1 MTICNSRLGLWVW
14 RDIICIWTTMKTR
27 TPDLLSMMSY
37 ACANMAHCP
46 SSMPMTSDN
55 THLSTQTV
63 CICIFM
69 NTFTN
74 YLCLY
79 CVYLPLGSSQTQRW
93 KPFHVHLV
101 QLSKGFI
108 ELKPICGFIPAKQA
122 RPIKSKLQEF
132 VFASLLHLSST
143 SWYLVTETNASAPYL
158 LYQCWSR
165 CFPPWISKY
174 CINILEIMYLLR

>member
-1 MTICNSRLGLWVW
+1 
-14 RDIICIWTTMKTR
+14 
-27 TPDLLSMMSY
+27 
-37 ACANMAHCP
+37 
-46 SSMPMTSDN
+46 
-55 THLSTQTV
+55 
-63 CICIFM
+63 M
-69 NTFTN
+69 NTLTN

-132 VFASLLHLSST
+132 VFAPITSPLVSNFLISCNRKKLKRPVFAVSMLINMFSTLNIKILYKYSSDH
-143 SWYLVTETNASAPYL
+143 VSA
-158 LYQCWSR
+158 Q
-165 CFPPWISKY
+165 I
-174 CINILEIMYLLR
+174 EA

>member
-1 MTICNSRLGLWVW
+1 
-14 RDIICIWTTMKTR
+14 
-27 TPDLLSMMSY
+27 
-37 ACANMAHCP
+37 
-46 SSMPMTSDN
+46 
-55 THLSTQTV
+55 
-63 CICIFM
+63 M
-69 NTFTN
+69 NTLTN

-132 VFASLLHLSST
+132 VFAPITSPLVINFLISCNRNKHKRPLFAVSMLITMFSTLNIKILYKYSSDH
-143 SWYLVTETNASAPYL
+143 VSA
-158 LYQCWSR
+158 Q
-165 CFPPWISKY
+165 I
-174 CINILEIMYLLR
+174 EA